1 MDWFMKSTMA
11 ESIVFLYSPIFGGL
25 NRQTL
30 QKGPS
35 NSEKISALW

>member
-1 MDWFMKSTMA
+1 MDWFMEKYYGW
-11 ESIVFLYSPIFGGL
+11 IHCFLYNPIFGGL

-35 NSEKISALW
+35 NSEKISTLW